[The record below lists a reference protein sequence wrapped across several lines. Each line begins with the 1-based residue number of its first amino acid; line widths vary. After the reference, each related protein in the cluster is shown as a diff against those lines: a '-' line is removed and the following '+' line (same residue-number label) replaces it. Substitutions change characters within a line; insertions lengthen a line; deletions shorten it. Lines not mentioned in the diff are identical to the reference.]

1 MASTNDT
8 GAGPAT
14 STVSGALNQ
23 VHVQQIE
30 CLLVLAEELHF
41 GRTAERLGYSP
52 SRASQLVSALE
63 GRIGARLVE
72 RTSRRV
78 ALTRFG
84 AQFVAEVRPAYEN
97 LAATFQRARDRA
109 MRGALRELRIGFH
122 GSVHEQVAEAFRL
135 LRAEHDVT
143 VALSE
148 IPLGSP
154 FSDVLAGRLDA
165 SLVELPVHESELTVG
180 FRFPPQDQFLAVAA
194 THPLAR
200 EARVQ
205 EGRLHV
211 EALAGFDL
219 LRPAGDA
226 PDYWMA
232 ARVPPTTPAG
242 APIRSDTSVN
252 TVQEGLALVAAGAHA
267 MLACRPLAE
276 GITRG
281 DLRCLPVDGLAESS
295 QLGLVWRTDAATP
308 QLSAL
313 AQLLTGVYER
323 EAASEARSPV
333 TLSSVPAS
341 RSIA

>member
-1 MASTNDT
+1 MASMN
-8 GAGPAT
+8 G
-14 STVSGALNQ
+14 TVSNSLNQ

-30 CLLVLAEELHF
+30 CLLVLSEELHF

-63 GRIGARLVE
+63 CRVGARLVE

-84 AQFVAEVRPAYEN
+84 AQFVEEVRPAYEN

-109 MRGALRELRIGFH
+109 TRGALRELRIGFH
-122 GSVHEQVAEAFRL
+122 GSVYEQVAEAFRL
-135 LRAEHDVT
+135 LRTEHGVT

-180 FRFPPQDQFLAVAA
+180 FRFPPQDRFLAVAA
-194 THPLAR
+194 AHPLVRTAR
-200 EARVQ
+200 VRQGRVQEARV
-205 EGRLHV
+205 HV
-211 EALAGFDL
+211 EELAGFDL

-226 PDYWMA
+226 PGYWLA

-242 APIRSDTSVN
+242 VPIRSGTSVN

-281 DLRCLPVDGLAESS
+281 DLRCLPVDGLAGSS
-295 QLGLVWRTDAATP
+295 QLGLVWRTDAAAP
-308 QLSAL
+308 QLTAL
-313 AQLLTGVYER
+313 AELLA
-323 EAASEARSPV
+323 EAYDRDLPHQ
-333 TLSSVPAS
+333 PAPS
-341 RSIA
+341 AHSTA